1 MPTVPILKNPKLQII
16 IVITEVAM
24 LVAAKYLVSPRFPI
38 KPVST
43 IPTKGMAR
51 FEKKT
56 GMDSKIIFF
65 FENFPEYLVKFI
77 FILLNNL
84 INLYTTGNLMLEQF
98 LITFQILVIDVV
110 MAADNAIIIGLIAAK
125 FAPDNRK
132 KIIALGVGAAFV
144 FRIFFATG
152 ANYIFEFAWIK
163 ILGGIL
169 LVWVI
174 NNLRQDFFGQNKV
187 RSPQLKS
194 KETKSFSTG
203 VYQVLIADLTLS
215 FDNVLAV
222 VAASKGN
229 FHIMVI
235 GLLLSVF
242 LIATLASFFADF
254 IKKHQWLGYLGLVT
268 ILIIAIQLIIGGLV
282 SLEVLSINENYK
294 FLFSI

>member
-1 MPTVPILKNPKLQII
+1 
-16 IVITEVAM
+16 
-24 LVAAKYLVSPRFPI
+24 
-38 KPVST
+38 
-43 IPTKGMAR
+43 
-51 FEKKT
+51 
-56 GMDSKIIFF
+56 
-65 FENFPEYLVKFI
+65 
-77 FILLNNL
+77 
-84 INLYTTGNLMLEQF
+84 MLEQF
-98 LITFQILVIDVV
+98 IITSQILIINIV
-110 MAADNAIIIGLIAAK
+110 MSADNAIIIGIIAAN
-125 FAPDNRK
+125 FAPNNRK
-132 KIIALGVGAAFV
+132 KIIAWGVAAAFI

-152 ANYIFEFAWIK
+152 ANFIFEFAWVK
-163 ILGGIL
+163 ILGGIAL
-169 LVWVI
+169 LWVI
-174 NNLRQDFFGQNKV
+174 NNLRQDFFGQNKI

-194 KETKSFSTG
+194 KETKSFSSG

-254 IKKHQWLGYLGLVT
+254 IKKNVWLAYLGLFV

-282 SLEVLSINENYK
+282 NYEVLSINEKYE

>member
-1 MPTVPILKNPKLQII
+1 
-16 IVITEVAM
+16 
-24 LVAAKYLVSPRFPI
+24 
-38 KPVST
+38 
-43 IPTKGMAR
+43 
-51 FEKKT
+51 
-56 GMDSKIIFF
+56 
-65 FENFPEYLVKFI
+65 
-77 FILLNNL
+77 
-84 INLYTTGNLMLEQF
+84 MLEQF

-110 MAADNAIIIGLIAAK
+110 MAADNAIIIGLIAAN

-169 LVWVI
+169 LIWVI

-215 FDNVLAV
+215 FDNILAV

-242 LIATLASFFADF
+242 LIATLATFFADF
-254 IKKHQWLGYLGLVT
+254 IKKHQWLGYIGLVT

-282 SLEVLSINENYK
+282 NLEVLSINENYK

>member
-1 MPTVPILKNPKLQII
+1 
-16 IVITEVAM
+16 
-24 LVAAKYLVSPRFPI
+24 
-38 KPVST
+38 
-43 IPTKGMAR
+43 
-51 FEKKT
+51 
-56 GMDSKIIFF
+56 
-65 FENFPEYLVKFI
+65 
-77 FILLNNL
+77 
-84 INLYTTGNLMLEQF
+84 MLEQF
-98 LITFQILVIDVV
+98 LITFQILIIDVV
-110 MAADNAIIIGLIAAK
+110 MAADNAIIIGIIAAN
-125 FAPDNRK
+125 FSSDNRK

-152 ANYIFEFAWIK
+152 ANYIFEFAWVK

-169 LVWVI
+169 LVWII
-174 NNLRQDFFGQNKV
+174 NNLRQDFFGKNKV

-242 LIATLASFFADF
+242 LIATLASFFADY
-254 IKKHQWLGYLGLVT
+254 IKKHQWLGYLGLIT

-282 SLEVLSINENYK
+282 NLEVLSINENYK

>member
-1 MPTVPILKNPKLQII
+1 
-16 IVITEVAM
+16 
-24 LVAAKYLVSPRFPI
+24 
-38 KPVST
+38 
-43 IPTKGMAR
+43 
-51 FEKKT
+51 
-56 GMDSKIIFF
+56 
-65 FENFPEYLVKFI
+65 
-77 FILLNNL
+77 
-84 INLYTTGNLMLEQF
+84 MLEQF
-98 LITFQILVIDVV
+98 LITFQILLIDVV
-110 MAADNAIIIGLIAAK
+110 MAADNAIIIGIIAANY
-125 FAPDNRK
+125 APDNRK

-152 ANYIFEFAWIK
+152 ANYIFEFAWVK

-174 NNLRQDFFGQNKV
+174 NNLRQDFFGKNNV

-282 SLEVLSINENYK
+282 NLEVLSINENYK

>member
-1 MPTVPILKNPKLQII
+1 
-16 IVITEVAM
+16 
-24 LVAAKYLVSPRFPI
+24 
-38 KPVST
+38 
-43 IPTKGMAR
+43 
-51 FEKKT
+51 
-56 GMDSKIIFF
+56 
-65 FENFPEYLVKFI
+65 
-77 FILLNNL
+77 
-84 INLYTTGNLMLEQF
+84 MLEQF
-98 LITFQILVIDVV
+98 LITFQILIIDVV
-110 MAADNAIIIGLIAAK
+110 MAADNAIIIGIIAANY
-125 FAPDNRK
+125 APDNRK

-152 ANYIFEFAWIK
+152 ANYIFEFAWVK

-174 NNLRQDFFGQNKV
+174 NNLRQDFFGKNKV

-194 KETKSFSTG
+194 KEIKSFSTG

-282 SLEVLSINENYK
+282 NLEVLTINENYK